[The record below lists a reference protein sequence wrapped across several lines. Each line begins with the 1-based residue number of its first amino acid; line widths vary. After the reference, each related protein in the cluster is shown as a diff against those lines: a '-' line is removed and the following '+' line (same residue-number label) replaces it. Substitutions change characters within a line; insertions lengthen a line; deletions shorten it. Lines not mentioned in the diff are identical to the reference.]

1 MSEFRF
7 FDERQLKG
15 KSLKIINN
23 WPFKTILSLLSIFI
37 SSVILIAIIK
47 IFGVDFLEG
56 IFRVLAFYSLYFVM
70 LLLYLSI
77 PIGVLN
83 TMLRGF
89 HLYRHLN
96 KF

>member
-1 MSEFRF
+1 MSKFKF

-23 WPFKTILSLLSIFI
+23 WPFKTILSLLSIFLL
-37 SSVILIAIIK
+37 SVILIAIIK

-56 IFRVLAFYSLYFVM
+56 VFRVLAFYCLYFVM

-77 PIGVLN
+77 PIGILN
-83 TMLRGF
+83 IMLRGL
-89 HLYRHLN
+89 HLIR
-96 KF
+96 K